1 MGDDPERLY
10 RLDGVAH
17 IAGVINDERFMLA
30 VYVGGVESGLFSG
43 FACGLS
49 PAMHLEHAAEQGM
62 RLDERYVPYLQMA
75 GLYHLARLNDRWFRL
90 DEPFVSAFVERWR
103 PKTHTF
109 HMPFGECTI
118 TLQDGGRLA
127 WVWFQELLGVIPL
140 ANQVQK
146 FVVNYTWF
154 QETFGE
160 CPAGADEETVWR
172 FARAYIMMLL
182 GTQLFADNSGNCIH
196 IRWLPY
202 VARLEEMGGYSW
214 GSAALAWLY
223 RCMCRVANRHVVK
236 LAGPLQLLQSWIF
249 WRFPGFRPAG
259 YDTFSWPLASRWSGH
274 NPSGSEK
281 RPRVQ
286 MWRLRIDML
295 QARDMSILT
304 ANFIWMPYSSPDVLQ
319 VVHQE
324 VLEPRHT
331 TLWRVQPR
339 LQPALNIDFLMSK
352 DGRGSDRWFPYSL
365 QFWHL
370 YWESLA
376 DHHGKRFLS
385 PEMYLG
391 DLRAVPIPVEAT
403 QRGAGQ
409 VPDMDR
415 VDDVP
420 DRWLDQA
427 MDEGDA
433 VGGRGGRRR
442 GRGGRRRARA
452 VDHDH
457 GDHGDDDGGGD
468 QHRPVGGDAG
478 GHAGVGGVSPRHAGM
493 VESGTGPIL
502 QESTPWVSLGM
513 MFSDLLASDGLD
525 ADFGGSHF
533 LDEISAIMQEDDA
546 ARRRGQTSVT
556 QVPLDVDLNEPPTMP
571 APDYFALGG
580 TPPSA
585 YTAGS
590 HSIAGPSGAPIQPRP
605 PAQPVSDE
613 DEDEIEDEDEE
624 PLIRRGQRTRVPRR
638 CFTGSHLFK

>member
-17 IAGVINDERFMLA
+17 IAGVINDERFMLVGLKVVYLVVLHA
-30 VYVGGVESGLFSG
+30 VYRFMHAVLLVVYCIG
-43 FACGLS
+43 FVCA

-118 TLQDGGRLA
+118 TLQDVARYVSGCLTDFQIYIQGGRLA

-331 TLWRVQPR
+331 TLWRSVTSLIYFAVIEWHQIDRFGRVQPR

-376 DHHGKRFLS
+376 DHVLWFDVVADPRPSHDFWTGGVSMER
-385 PEMYLG
+385 EMYLG

-493 VESGTGPIL
+493 VESGTGPVW
-502 QESTPWVSLGM
+502 EM
-513 MFSDLLASDGLD
+513 GLT
-525 ADFGGSHF
+525 
-533 LDEISAIMQEDDA
+533 
-546 ARRRGQTSVT
+546 RVT
-556 QVPLDVDLNEPPTMP
+556 VDLVQ
-571 APDYFALGG
+571 G
-580 TPPSA
+580 
-585 YTAGS
+585 
-590 HSIAGPSGAPIQPRP
+590 R
-605 PAQPVSDE
+605 
-613 DEDEIEDEDEE
+613 
-624 PLIRRGQRTRVPRR
+624 
-638 CFTGSHLFK
+638 